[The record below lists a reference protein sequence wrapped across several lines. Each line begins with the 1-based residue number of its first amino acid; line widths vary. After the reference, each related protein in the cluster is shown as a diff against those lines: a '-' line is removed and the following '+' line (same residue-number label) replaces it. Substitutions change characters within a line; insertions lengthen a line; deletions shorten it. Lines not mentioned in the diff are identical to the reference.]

1 MARVGLEGRFDAK
14 FGYFWVSQDMV
25 IFSCL
30 VGCRTVKFG
39 SAGYREAESGKKKRG
54 CENGGFFFIGLGS
67 GYFG

>member
-1 MARVGLEGRFDAK
+1 MARVGLEGRLDAK

-39 SAGYREAESGKKKRG
+39 SAGYREAESVKKKKK
-54 CENGGFFFIGLGS
+54 EAKTVAFPSLG
-67 GYFG
+67 